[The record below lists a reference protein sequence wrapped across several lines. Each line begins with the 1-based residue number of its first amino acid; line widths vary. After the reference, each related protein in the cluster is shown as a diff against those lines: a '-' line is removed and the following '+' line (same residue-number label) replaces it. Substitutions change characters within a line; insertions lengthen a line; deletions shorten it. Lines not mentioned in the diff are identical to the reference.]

1 MANNMAPIAPASA
14 RTSTPIS
21 SPRQNTAQRAA
32 ASGNNGSTTGETL
45 PPARLAAADVERAL
59 RALEQMSRES
69 QRDLQFQVDDA
80 TGITVITVR
89 DATTKEV
96 VRQIPAEEV
105 LAVSRVFEGTGT
117 LFDIRV

>member
-1 MANNMAPIAPASA
+1 MANNVAPIAPASA
-14 RTSTPIS
+14 RTSTPTAL
-21 SPRQNTAQRAA
+21 QTKHTAQRAA
-32 ASGNNGSTTGETL
+32 AGGNNASPSGESL
-45 PPARLAAADVERAL
+45 PPARLAAADVERAV
-59 RALEQMSRES
+59 RELEQMSRES
-69 QRDLQFQVDDA
+69 QRNLQFQVDDV